1 MDLLYLEQHT
11 LQVSVEATSIVFC
24 IYIQNPFISFMSK
37 QNQPPFCII
46 FDIDETMIQYL
57 HTETNIGRWR
67 SYKKLF
73 PGKIDAHESKSHI
86 VLFRPGLN
94 DFIRF
99 AKAHNIDIAIWTYGN
114 KTYSQ
119 FIDEE
124 ITKYAGLEK
133 SPFVFVYSREEIEL
147 DLVNGR
153 EEKDLR
159 RVYDAYPG
167 KYNRTNT
174 FLVDNRA
181 ANIFHNFNR
190 ENGILVESFDIMA
203 GYSPNR
209 DTMFR
214 TIQTICGK
222 LMKDFSKHDYSIF
235 SKSNIVRNGL
245 GNLYKKYLVSGTPIS
260 LLSEGRVDEDLTFR
274 RVINAKQT
282 RKRVRGVGL
291 SHGVRKTRRKKH

>member
-1 MDLLYLEQHT
+1 MNKH
-11 LQVSVEATSIVFC
+11 
-24 IYIQNPFISFMSK
+24 NP
-37 QNQPPFCII
+37 PPFCII

-57 HTETNIGRWR
+57 HTENSIHRWH

-73 PGKIDAHESKSHI
+73 PNKIDAHESESHI
-86 VLFRPGLN
+86 VLFRPGLK

-99 AKAHNIDIAIWTYGN
+99 AKSHNIDIAIWTYGN
-114 KTYSQ
+114 KTYSK
-119 FIDEE
+119 FIDRE
-124 ITKYAGLEK
+124 ITKYAGLET
-133 SPFVFVYSREEIEL
+133 SPFVFVYSREEIEV
-147 DLVNGR
+147 DLANGR

-159 RVYDAYPG
+159 RVYEAYPG
-167 KYNRTNT
+167 KYTRANT

-222 LMKDFSKHDYSIF
+222 LMKDFSKDDYSIF

-245 GNLYKKYLVSGTPIS
+245 GNLYKNYVVSGTPLS
-260 LLSEGRVDEDLTFR
+260 LVSEGRVDEDSSFQRAMYVTP
-274 RVINAKQT
+274 T
-282 RKRVRGVGL
+282 RKRKRRGGISHRADL
-291 SHGVRKTRRKKH
+291 SHRMSHRVGHRMSHRVRKTRRKKH